1 MNFQKRKRFILDELN
16 KQGEV
21 DVKKLAADLSISE
34 ITIRRDLNNL
44 ADNGL
49 LFRTHGG
56 ASKTDPLAV
65 PYTYTNKSVQN
76 IAAKDD
82 ICREAAK
89 LINDGDI
96 IFMDCGST
104 VFRLCQFIANK
115 RIKVV
120 TNSLPIITALQNS
133 LVSLN
138 IIGGEY
144 DAKRQAMH
152 GLIANRHL
160 SFYKAKQ
167 AFIGVDGISVNGLFA
182 NTELEAGITTAFIN
196 NSEKTILLCDDSKIG
211 KESYLK
217 FAPLTQ
223 INTLI
228 TNSTSADLVLYEEQG
243 IEIIKV

>member
-16 KQGEV
+16 KHGEV
-21 DVKKLAADLSISE
+21 DVKRLATDLSISE

-44 ADNGL
+44 ADKGL

-56 ASKTDPLAV
+56 ASQVDPLAS
-65 PYTYTNKSVQN
+65 PYTFTNKAVQN
-76 IAAKDD
+76 ADAKDA
-82 ICREAAK
+82 ICKEAAK
-89 LINDGDI
+89 LIDNGDI

-115 RIKVV
+115 RIRVV
-120 TNSLPIITALQNS
+120 TNSLPIIMELQNS

-152 GLIANRHL
+152 GLIANRHI
-160 SFYKAKQ
+160 SFYKADK
-167 AFIGVDGISVNGLFA
+167 AFIGVDGISANGLFA
-182 NTELEAGITTAFIN
+182 NTELEADITTAFIN
-196 NSEKTILLCDDSKIG
+196 NSAKTILLCDDGKVG
-211 KESYLK
+211 KESYLN
-217 FAPLTQ
+217 FATLNQ

-228 TNSTSADLVLYEEQG
+228 TNANSLDLALYEEQG